1 MTTADDFVIQFI
13 QDKGLVT
20 PAQVAEVRAELGQL
34 PDGQHPDT
42 AALAKLVEGG
52 KVAWVAI
59 TQALGLEFD
68 MEVVDVAQVAPSEDL
83 LKLVSREQAERQNL
97 LPLQMD
103 GVELLVA
110 IADPLDTETL
120 DSLSRVLKLPIN
132 PKLATPDALKAAIAR
147 CYGGGQMNVS
157 YSDVFGK
164 AEGDGLS
171 VELPQGGDVKEDDAP
186 IIRYVNSLIV
196 DAIRRKASDIHL
208 EPLEKRFRVRFRID
222 GVLQEMKGPPKR
234 LQASIISR
242 LKLMAEVSLA
252 EKRIPQDGRIQA
264 RTGGRDID
272 LRVSVLPTVY
282 GESIVMRI
290 LDKEGL
296 KLGLPELGFFADD
309 QAKFQGLISGSDG
322 VFLVTGPTGSG
333 KSTTLYSALNYINK
347 PDRKIIT
354 VEDPVEYQMAGINQV
369 QVKRDVGMTFA
380 AALRAMLRQAP
391 NIVMIGEI
399 RDLETAEIA
408 INAALTGHMVMS
420 TLHTNSA
427 PETIT
432 RLLDMGLEPFNVASA
447 LNLILAQRLVR
458 RVCSKCKVRY
468 EPDAAEFAGAN
479 VKAST
484 SLRELKF
491 TDEALDNAK
500 SRATPEAVPFLTN
513 LSLDT
518 TIGELPY
525 FKGHGC
531 DACGG
536 TGLKGRQ
543 GLYEVMFLTQT
554 LKKLVMQN
562 ADVQVLRN
570 AAIDEGMLSL
580 RMDGWLKVLK
590 GVTTLDQV
598 IRETSS

>member
-52 KVAWVAI
+52 KVAWAAI

-83 LKLVSREQAERQNL
+83 LKLVSREQAERQNI

-408 INAALTGHMVMS
+408 INAALTGHMVFS
-420 TLHTNSA
+420 TLHTNDSVSA
-427 PETIT
+427 VT
-432 RLLDMGLEPFNVASA
+432 RLVDIGVKPFLVSA
-447 LNLILAQRLVR
+447 ALRGALAQRLVR
-458 RVCSKCKVRY
+458 RVCQSCAKPYKPTAKELY
-468 EPDAAEFAGAN
+468 SIGMSEQDIAGATPMKGAGCAKCGERGYKGRRG
-479 VKAST
+479 VFELFVITEEIQEMVYSGATLVDLRRKA
-484 SLRELKF
+484 REAGMRTMREDGQRKV
-491 TDEALDNAK
+491 A
-500 SRATPEAVPFLTN
+500 SGM
-513 LSLDT
+513 T
-518 TIGELPY
+518 TIE
-525 FKGHGC
+525 
-531 DACGG
+531 
-536 TGLKGRQ
+536 
-543 GLYEVMFLTQT
+543 EVMGAT
-554 LKKLVMQN
+554 V
-562 ADVQVLRN
+562 ADDVL
-570 AAIDEGMLSL
+570 
-580 RMDGWLKVLK
+580 
-590 GVTTLDQV
+590 
-598 IRETSS
+598 

>member
-20 PAQVAEVRAELGQL
+20 SAQVAEARAELGQV
-34 PDGQHPDT
+34 PEGQHPDT

-52 KVAWVAI
+52 KVAWAAI

-68 MEVVDVAQVAPSEDL
+68 MEVVDVAQVTPAEDL

-408 INAALTGHMVMS
+408 INAALTGHMVFS
-420 TLHTNSA
+420 TLHTNDSVSA
-427 PETIT
+427 VT
-432 RLLDMGLEPFNVASA
+432 RLVDIGVKPFLVSA
-447 LNLILAQRLVR
+447 ALRGALAQRLVR
-458 RVCSKCKVRY
+458 RVCQSCAKPYKPTAK
-468 EPDAAEFAGAN
+468 ELHTIGMTEQDIAGASPMKGAGCAKCGERGYKGRRG
-479 VKAST
+479 VFELFVITEEIQEMIYSGATLVDLRRKA
-484 SLRELKF
+484 REAGMRTMREDGQRKV
-491 TDEALDNAK
+491 A
-500 SRATPEAVPFLTN
+500 SGM
-513 LSLDT
+513 T
-518 TIGELPY
+518 TIE
-525 FKGHGC
+525 
-531 DACGG
+531 
-536 TGLKGRQ
+536 
-543 GLYEVMFLTQT
+543 EVMGAT
-554 LKKLVMQN
+554 V
-562 ADVQVLRN
+562 ADDVL
-570 AAIDEGMLSL
+570 
-580 RMDGWLKVLK
+580 
-590 GVTTLDQV
+590 
-598 IRETSS
+598 

>member
-13 QDKGLVT
+13 QDKGLVSS
-20 PAQVAEVRAELGQL
+20 AQVSEAREALGAI
-34 PDGQHPDT
+34 PDGQNPDT
-42 AALAKLVEGG
+42 LAIAKLVETG
-52 KVAWVAI
+52 KI
-59 TQALGLEFD
+59 TWAVITKALGKEFD
-68 MEVVDVAQVAPSEDL
+68 MEVVDVAQVSPADEL
-83 LKLVSREQAERQNL
+83 LKLISREQAERHNI

-110 IADPLDTETL
+110 ISDPLDTDTL
-120 DSLSRVLKLPIN
+120 DSLSRILKLTLN
-132 PKLATPDALKAAIAR
+132 PKLAPPDELKTAINR
-147 CYGGGQMNVS
+147 CYGGGALNVS
-157 YSDVFGK
+157 YEDVFGK
-164 AEGDGLS
+164 SEDGVS
-171 VELPQGGDVKEDDAP
+171 VDLPQGGEIKEDDAP

-234 LQASIISR
+234 LQASVISR

-309 QAKFQGLISGSDG
+309 QAKFQSLISGSDG

-408 INAALTGHMVMS
+408 INAALTGHMVFS
-420 TLHTNSA
+420 TLHTNDSVSA
-427 PETIT
+427 VT
-432 RLLDMGLEPFNVASA
+432 RLVDIGVKPFLVSA
-447 LNLILAQRLVR
+447 ALRGALAQRLVR
-458 RVCSKCKVRY
+458 RVCQSCAQPYKPTAKELY
-468 EPDAAEFAGAN
+468 TIGMTEQDIAGATPMKGAGCPKCN
-479 VKAST
+479 ERGYKGRRGVFELFVITEEVQEMIYGGAT
-484 SLRELKF
+484 LVSLRRKAR
-491 TDEALDNAK
+491 EAGMRTMREDGQRKVA
-500 SRATPEAVPFLTN
+500 SGM
-513 LSLDT
+513 T
-518 TIGELPY
+518 TIE
-525 FKGHGC
+525 
-531 DACGG
+531 
-536 TGLKGRQ
+536 
-543 GLYEVMFLTQT
+543 EVMGAT
-554 LKKLVMQN
+554 V
-562 ADVQVLRN
+562 ADDVL
-570 AAIDEGMLSL
+570 
-580 RMDGWLKVLK
+580 
-590 GVTTLDQV
+590 
-598 IRETSS
+598 